1 MDTREATKTSA
12 LPELRGFAPK
22 TVVKSAIMPDSVTTK
37 DGTFEIRSEAH
48 GPHWVAWLART
59 SEGGPERS
67 VLLVGQTQAEA
78 EARARKWGES
88 GR

>member
-1 MDTREATKTSA
+1 MAET
-12 LPELRGFAPK
+12 
-22 TVVKSAIMPDSVTTK
+22 VTTR

-59 SEGGPERS
+59 PDAGPDQA

-78 EARARKWGES
+78 EARARQWAE
-88 GR
+88 RR